1 MISFSFYAEGETY
14 SHVQTIKVPK
24 EHYKCTMEIN
34 DRRLDDD
41 KNANSILFA
50 NFTADDDADPCQVV
64 EFQKE
69 ENSKWSL
76 KTGILP
82 SAHPERVP
90 T

>member
-1 MISFSFYAEGETY
+1 
-14 SHVQTIKVPK
+14 
-24 EHYKCTMEIN
+24 MEIN

-41 KNANSILFA
+41 KNPNSLLFA
-50 NFTADDDADPCQVV
+50 NFTYNDNADPCQVV
-64 EFQKE
+64 EFKKE

-90 T
+90 TLLLNSYITEGNLIFLIL